1 MVFNGARGDPGRG
14 RFVPGIRAR
23 EGRDAVLKK
32 RGSKR
37 NLGDG
42 KIFAPRAPAP
52 RFPHWTT

>member
-1 MVFNGARGDPGRG
+1 MARRE
-14 RFVPGIRAR
+14 IRAGGVSRREFAR

-42 KIFAPRAPAP
+42 DIFAPRAPAP